1 MLPQEKTNR
10 ERARGF
16 KRAWIQAKRF
26 CLCCVFRMGKGEYTT
41 REGADLMSEGAH
53 ETMQDHEE
61 RIHALEERIFALE
74 EKERERDRLEWDK
87 ELALDDEPFVY
98 EE

>member
-1 MLPQEKTNR
+1 
-10 ERARGF
+10 
-16 KRAWIQAKRF
+16 
-26 CLCCVFRMGKGEYTT
+26 
-41 REGADLMSEGAH
+41 MSEGAH
-53 ETMQDHEE
+53 ETAQDHEE
-61 RIHALEERIFALE
+61 RIHALETALKEYGDRLHALE

>member
-1 MLPQEKTNR
+1 
-10 ERARGF
+10 
-16 KRAWIQAKRF
+16 
-26 CLCCVFRMGKGEYTT
+26 
-41 REGADLMSEGAH
+41 MSEGAH
-53 ETMQDHEE
+53 ETAQDHEE
-61 RIHALEERIFALE
+61 RIHALEKRIFALE